1 MRGTSS
7 HGHMGSLAQESAPV
21 GSAGPQR
28 AALGIAAAG
37 ARVSGRY
44 SLYRHSTQGGAERP
58 NVEGHELVREGSSLG
73 LRVFQRLGMCDALR
87 CVVPQRP
94 VRPGLLVSTSVS
106 GQLTTIIGHRHR
118 HRHHLN
124 LQLLKRASPHP
135 EKTDDALGDKP
146 TDGPALMRA
155 LRFPSLSFPM
165 CTPPAPLA
173 SLCPSTSLADLADRT
188 MQ

>member
-1 MRGTSS
+1 M
-7 HGHMGSLAQESAPV
+7 SL
-21 GSAGPQR
+21 G
-28 AALGIAAAG
+28 
-37 ARVSGRY
+37 Y

-73 LRVFQRLGMCDALR
+73 LRVFQRLSMCDALR

-94 VRPGLLVSTSVS
+94 VRPGGLVSTSVS
-106 GQLTTIIGHRHR
+106 GQRTTIIGHGHR

-146 TDGPALMRA
+146 TDGPALTTA
-155 LRFPSLSFPM
+155 LRFPSLFPM

-188 MQ
+188 MQRRMSIASLPPAAMGRRVAAGVVLCRRRRGRGRQ